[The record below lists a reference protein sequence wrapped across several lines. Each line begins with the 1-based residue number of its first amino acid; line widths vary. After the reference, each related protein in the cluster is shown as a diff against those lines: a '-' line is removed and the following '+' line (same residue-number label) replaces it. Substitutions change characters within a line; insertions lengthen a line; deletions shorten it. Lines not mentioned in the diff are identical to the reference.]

1 MGGMGGWGDA
11 IPLAFKN
18 PSPPLEPKIGDLQ
31 QNIFWLNQEKN
42 SIYWWIFLYIFR
54 FRSTSDPGCC
64 CWGGKELLYMG
75 FSKSP
80 CMVLEKSKAEPLSI
94 IFLSFYFK
102 SPCMVWTPHSDS
114 HILTKCEILMAGPSS
129 LGSHSNF
136 ILGCDPL
143 CSFKRERGGTP
154 YSEIIV

>member
-80 CMVLEKSKAEPLSI
+80 CMVLEKSKAEPLCI
-94 IFLSFYFK
+94 IFCLFISK
-102 SPCMVWTPHSDS
+102 AHVWFGHPILILTFSQS
-114 HILTKCEILMAGPSS
+114 VRFWWLVQVVWVHILISFWGVTPSV
-129 LGSHSNF
+129 
-136 ILGCDPL
+136 PL
-143 CSFKRERGGTP
+143 RERGGAHP
-154 YSEIIV
+154 ILKS